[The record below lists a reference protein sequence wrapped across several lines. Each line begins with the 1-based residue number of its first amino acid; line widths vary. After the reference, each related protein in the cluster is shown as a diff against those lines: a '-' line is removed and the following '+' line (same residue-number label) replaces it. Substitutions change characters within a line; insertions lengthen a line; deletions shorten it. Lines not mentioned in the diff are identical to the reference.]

1 MYKKTIKGLKN
12 VVTLAIDLIPPT
24 MTSQV
29 RTAKPRPEI
38 HGSNP
43 NCVFKARAIELDWME
58 VVAKRGLQ
66 PIKKAYM
73 PASQGSFNP
82 SLM

>member
-12 VVTLAIDLIPPT
+12 VVTLAMDLIPPT
-24 MTSQV
+24 MTNQV

-43 NCVFKARAIELDWME
+43 
-58 VVAKRGLQ
+58 
-66 PIKKAYM
+66 
-73 PASQGSFNP
+73 
-82 SLM
+82 